1 MSSTELEAYVDAT
14 AALLQLPLAPEHRPG
29 VLRYFSLVSEM
40 AALVNGLPLTPA
52 DEPAPAFTPIAPTD
66 LP

>member
-14 AALLQLPLAPEHRPG
+14 AALLGLPLAPEHRPG
-29 VLRYFSLVSEM
+29 VLRYFGLVSEM

-52 DEPAPAFTPIAPTD
+52 DEPAPAFVPISPDD